1 MITIV
6 TSLFSW
12 ITCVHSV
19 SRCLKANLC
28 ERPKCSHGEFDETSI
43 KTGYCPPVSV
53 RSAGAPKR
61 GSYSRH
67 RVATDSRLS
76 LRRRRG
82 WSVVATGSRLSTH
95 RDYSGLF
102 DEAPSIDCSWR
113 KNRDEGDVEADV
125 FVKPLL
131 AYWLCWHW
139 SVPYN
144 PRLF

>member
-1 MITIV
+1 M
-6 TSLFSW
+6 
-12 ITCVHSV
+12 SV
-19 SRCLKANLC
+19 SLLFQMSCRKCPFPFEIRRNEKAECHCECFSDDLNCLRIKKGQKPLSESELACLKANLC

-82 WSVVATGSRLSTH
+82 
-95 RDYSGLF
+95 
-102 DEAPSIDCSWR
+102 
-113 KNRDEGDVEADV
+113 
-125 FVKPLL
+125 
-131 AYWLCWHW
+131 
-139 SVPYN
+139 
-144 PRLF
+144 